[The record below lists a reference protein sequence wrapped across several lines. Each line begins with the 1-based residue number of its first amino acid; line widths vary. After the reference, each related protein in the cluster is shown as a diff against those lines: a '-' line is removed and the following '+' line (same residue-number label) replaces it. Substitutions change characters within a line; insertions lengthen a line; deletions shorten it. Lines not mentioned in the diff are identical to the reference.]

1 MFKRL
6 FWLIIG
12 AGFGFGVS
20 FWLMRFLRQT
30 IERYSP
36 ERVSDDL
43 SSALRSFGQDLR
55 AAVAEGREAM
65 RETEAQLRSRIED
78 PRPSANGKSGSGSSS
93 DWLLG

>member
-43 SSALRSFGQDLR
+43 ASALRAFGQDLR
-55 AAVAEGREAM
+55 AAVADGREAM
-65 RETEAQLRSRIED
+65 RETEAQLRARIEE
-78 PRPSANGKSGSGSSS
+78 PRSSTNGKSGSSSSS